1 MNIKTKCLLP
11 HSFFFFRH
19 INGNGA
25 GTGKREA
32 LGMGTLWGREQL
44 YDMGSGN
51 RCRI

>member
-1 MNIKTKCLLP
+1 MNIKRSVCCLIL
-11 HSFFFFRH
+11 FLFRH
-19 INGNGA
+19 INSNGA